1 MTIRPA
7 LLQCRRLLRALRDT
21 RGVAMV
27 EFAFIAPLILFMGV
41 VGIEMANYAVTS
53 LRISQAAMH
62 IADNGSRIGE
72 RGTLSA
78 QRIYESDI
86 NDLFIGVRLQAGES
100 IDLYE
105 TGRVIVS
112 SLERNADGGQW
123 IHWQR
128 CMGKLE
134 VDSSD
139 GPEGTGETGTDFAG
153 MGEDGAEVTAE
164 AGQAVIY
171 VELIYQYRP
180 LMDNGFTQPFLP
192 SGPIRSTAAFNVRN
206 TRDLTGI
213 FQRPNPSEVASCD
226 EYEEI

>member
-1 MTIRPA
+1 MNRWELVHIAGIIAAIR
-7 LLQCRRLLRALRDT
+7 DN

-27 EFAFIAPLILFMGV
+27 EFAFIAPIILFMGV

-78 QRIYESDI
+78 EKIYESDI
-86 NDLFIGVRLQAGES
+86 NDMFIGVRLQAGES

-105 TGRVIVS
+105 HGRVIVS
-112 SLERNADGGQW
+112 SLERNDDDGQW

-128 CMGKLE
+128 CMGKLDE
-134 VDSSD
+134 ESSD
-139 GPEGTGETGTDFAG
+139 GPEGTGETGDDFAG
-153 MGEDGAEVTAE
+153 MGETGQELTAE
-164 AGQAVIY
+164 DGQAVIY
-171 VELIYQYRP
+171 VELFYEYQP
-180 LMDNGFTQPFLP
+180 LMDNGFTEPFLP
-192 SGPIRSTAAFNVRN
+192 TGPIRSTAAFNVRN

-213 FQRPNPSEVASCD
+213 YQRTTPSDVSSCD
-226 EYEEI
+226 LFGEI

>member
-1 MTIRPA
+1 MRFPTRQRIASLAR
-7 LLQCRRLLRALRDT
+7 QLRDN

-27 EFAFIAPLILFMGV
+27 EFAFIAPLILFLGV

-78 QRIYESDI
+78 QRIYEGDI
-86 NDLFIGVRLQAGES
+86 NDMFVGVRLQAGSS

-112 SLERNADGGQW
+112 SLERNSDGGQW

-128 CMGKLE
+128 CMGKNTA
-134 VDSSD
+134 VSAY

-153 MGEDGAEVTAE
+153 MGETGEELTAE

-171 VELIYQYRP
+171 VEIAYTYQPLI
-180 LMDNGFTQPFLP
+180 DNGFTNRFLP
-192 SGPIRSTAAFNVRN
+192 TGPIRSTAAFNVRG

-213 FQRPNPSEVASCD
+213 YQRSTPSPVSSCD
-226 EYEEI
+226 KFEEI